1 MVLIGKISEK
11 SKAMKSMGRMT
22 IDSKFKNLIQRQLV
36 VFDFDDTLV
45 DCNSDTWIHKLAPQ
59 QRVPEEIEYK
69 PGQDY
74 FKHVQS
80 VLNYLHSQHVTEQQY
95 YDCLSRMP
103 TVTGMI
109 DPLISTLAK
118 QPEKYDMIILSD
130 SNSFFIS
137 SSLKALSLQNAIT
150 TVLTN
155 PARFTT
161 GGQLIIDEYHI
172 QDYCTLSAR
181 NLCKGEVLKN
191 YIGKRMLEHNTVYT
205 CINYIGDGEN
215 DLCPSTK
222 LSSRDRVFPRVGY
235 SLARLCA
242 RLKHEQALEE
252 PSEHILST
260 TTQSGTNMALPE
272 LKASVY
278 PWTTG
283 EEILSTIIG
292 EGTPV

>member
-1 MVLIGKISEK
+1 
-11 SKAMKSMGRMT
+11 MKSVAKMT
-22 IDSKFKNLIQRQLV
+22 IDNKLKSLIQRQLV

-45 DCNSDTWIHKLAPQ
+45 DCNSDTWIHKLAPNQ
-59 QRVPEEIEYK
+59 KIPENIDYR

-80 VLNYLHSQHVTEQQY
+80 VLSYLHSQKITEQQY
-95 YDCLSRMP
+95 IDCLKTMP
-103 TVTGMI
+103 PVPGML

-137 SSLKALSLQNAIT
+137 SYLKAKSLQDAIT

-155 PARFTT
+155 RARF
-161 GGQLIIDEYHI
+161 GQDGQLTIDEYHI
-172 QDYCTLSAR
+172 QDYCNLSAR
-181 NLCKGEVLKN
+181 NLCKGEALKN
-191 YIGKRMLEHNTVYT
+191 YIGKRMLDHNTVYT

-215 DLCPSTK
+215 DLCPSSR
-222 LSSRDRVFPRVGY
+222 LNSRDRVFPRLGF

-242 RLKHEQALEE
+242 RIKHEQALG
-252 PSEHILST
+252 PVNDDTS
-260 TTQSGTNMALPE
+260 QSGGASKNSLPD
-272 LKASVY
+272 LKATVI
-278 PWTTG
+278 PWTSG
-283 EEILSTIIG
+283 EEILSVIAD